1 MLAGL
6 GGGSKAHNDAADF
19 GRNPHGAEFG
29 EHGRCQVR
37 FGKAKKGSPP
47 KRRGVL
53 TVFAWTRENSEHA
66 RTRLRGVLNWAM

>member
-1 MLAGL
+1 MSAASVPLAGL

-29 EHGRCQVR
+29 KYGRCQVR

-47 KRRGVL
+47 KRCGVL
-53 TVFAWTRENSEHA
+53 TVFGPA
-66 RTRLRGVLNWAM
+66 RTPSTPARA